1 LPAKRAV
8 DKPGHRPHPRK
19 PGRTVTLISPGQLR
33 VELEAVQRAGAIMEL
48 RDAKARLEGANGEPP
63 PQSIDPATRRE
74 QIVALRKALD
84 TVLPLAPGS
93 PFQLVAPTW
102 LAWDLA
108 FFATT
113 LALGRAEAVI
123 DEFHVKP
130 YAGDSDTRLES
141 VRAAHA
147 WTRTFI
153 ALLETAEHDGVSGAR

>member
-1 LPAKRAV
+1 MPAKRAV
-8 DKPGHRPHPRK
+8 DKPAKRPRPRK
-19 PGRTVTLISPGQLR
+19 PGRTVTLISPGRLR
-33 VELEAVQRAGAIMEL
+33 VELEAVQRAGAITEL
-48 RDAKARLEGANGEPP
+48 RDARALLQGANGEPP
-63 PQSIDPATRRE
+63 PQSIDAATRRKR
-74 QIVALRKALD
+74 IVALGKALD
-84 TVLPLAPGS
+84 EILPLAPGS
-93 PFQLVAPTW
+93 PFQLVAPIW

-130 YAGDSDTRLES
+130 YAGDGDTRLET